1 MEQPLKVTIGAALD
15 GAAFG
20 AFSWNG
26 ETPLR
31 MALVRV
37 AFFLENC
44 IVDETGNSNT
54 REVKNYL
61 GNSGLM
67 RRIYRFEAGVS
78 GVYLSKTCEVSGVF
92 VSPLVS
98 YVAYTIGVM

>member
-31 MALVRV
+31 IALVRV
-37 AFFLENC
+37 ANFLENC
-44 IVDETGNSNT
+44 IVCEGKNSSKCVIKRVIGT
-54 REVKNYL
+54 REEVKNYL
-61 GNSGLM
+61 GISD
-67 RRIYRFEAGVS
+67 
-78 GVYLSKTCEVSGVF
+78 
-92 VSPLVS
+92 
-98 YVAYTIGVM
+98 